1 MRAFKERRGAFVAR
15 VGRDEREVLASLVA
29 DVVELLGGVRLEDL
43 DRADVDALVAGG
55 DGAPRLRT
63 SPVPAPDDPAVRRLL
78 PDASREDPQ
87 VAAEFRRLTEDDLRA
102 RKLARLARLW
112 SDLSDPAADD
122 ALRVPLDRA
131 PEVAAT
137 LTDVRLVVAERLGV
151 TTDDDAER
159 LYEEATR
166 PGADAARH
174 YLVSVYAALTWLQES
189 LVTLMLERH
198 RRGDGGD

>member
-1 MRAFKERRGAFVAR
+1 MRAFKVRHGDYVAR
-15 VGRDEREVLASLVA
+15 VGRDERDVLASLLA
-29 DVVELLGGVRLEDL
+29 DVAELLGGVRLEEL
-43 DRADVDALVAGG
+43 APAEVEALVAGD

-78 PDASREDPQ
+78 PDASRDDAE
-87 VAAEFRRLTEDDLRA
+87 VSAEFRRLTEDDLRA

-122 ALRVPLDRA
+122 VLRIPPARA

-151 TTDDDAER
+151 TTDEDAER
-159 LYEEATR
+159 LYEEAAA

-189 LVTLMLERH
+189 LVTLMLARH
-198 RRGDGGD
+198 RRGDGDD